1 MEQEEKLVSVIVPFF
16 NEEATIP
23 TFIQSLEHAIQVIR
37 KDTQM
42 SFEVVAVDDGSS
54 DPSLKLLKQMRE
66 KYKNIRIIS
75 LSRNFGLQMAIHA
88 GMEHANGDYLIVMD
102 GDMQDPP
109 EMISSMIAGILKG
122 DADIL
127 VGRRKSRKEAWPKKF
142 LFKLYHR
149 LVEPRLP
156 GVSPIDA
163 GNFCIFPAQV
173 RDAILSAGEVQRY
186 FPGLRS
192 WVGFRVDYFD
202 YDRQKR
208 VAGVPG
214 MSYRRLLLLA
224 GDSVILFSKWPIRIC
239 FIIGLA
245 DLAIIFLAAIYT
257 LLSKFLG
264 WAPFGWSSTF
274 LAINFFG
281 SLQLLFMGVLGE
293 YIYKIFKEVQ
303 QRPKYILRE
312 FYDKMQ

>member
-1 MEQEEKLVSVIVPFF
+1 MDREGKLVSVIVPFF
-16 NEEATIP
+16 NEEASIP
-23 TFIQSLEHAIQVIR
+23 TFIHSLEHAIQLSG
-37 KDTQM
+37 KDTDM

-54 DPSLKLLKQMRE
+54 DTSLKLLKQMRE
-66 KYKNIRIIS
+66 QYKNIRIVS

-109 EMISSMIAGILKG
+109 EMIPSMISGILKG

-127 VGRRKSRKEAWPKKF
+127 VGRRRSRKEAWPKRS
-142 LFKLYHR
+142 LFRLYHR
-149 LVEPRLP
+149 IVEPRFP

-163 GNFCIFPAQV
+163 GNFCIFPARV
-173 RDAILSAGEVQRY
+173 RDAILSAGEAQRY

-192 WVGFRVDYFD
+192 WVGFRVEYFD
-202 YDRQKR
+202 YDRQDR
-208 VAGVPG
+208 GAGVPG

-224 GDSVILFSKWPIRIC
+224 GDSVILFSKWPIRLC

-245 DLAIIFLAAIYT
+245 GLAIFFLAAIYT
-257 LLSKFLG
+257 LMSKFLG
-264 WAPFGWSSTF
+264 LAPFGWSSTF
-274 LAINFFG
+274 IAINFFG

-303 QRPKYILRE
+303 QRPKYILKDYYE
-312 FYDKMQ
+312 KLQ